1 MGNIGEERIL
11 VSVVEDVYGWPGG
24 QGSLYGQGG
33 LVWAGRPVWAG
44 GPG

>member
-1 MGNIGEERIL
+1 MGNIGEERVL

-24 QGSLYGQGG
+24 QGRL
-33 LVWAGRPVWAG
+33 GRTR